1 MAIAMRVHVQA
12 IVSSV
17 QMAHAA
23 ISMVIA
29 VVLEYG
35 VIVATWMGNVVLAMI
50 FVDVVNAN

>member
-1 MAIAMRVHVQA
+1 MQA
-12 IVSSV
+12 IVYSV

-23 ISMVIA
+23 ISMGIV

-50 FVDVVNAN
+50 FVELVNAN